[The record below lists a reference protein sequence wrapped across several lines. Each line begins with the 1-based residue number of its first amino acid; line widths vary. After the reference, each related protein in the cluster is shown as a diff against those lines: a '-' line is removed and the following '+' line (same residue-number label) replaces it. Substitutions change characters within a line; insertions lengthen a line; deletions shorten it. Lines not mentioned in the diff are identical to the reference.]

1 MTYNGPSGQTEAR
14 VRLPRKGEVLGVVT
28 QLMGGAR
35 MTVQCV
41 DGKERMCRVPGKI
54 KKHIWVI
61 EGDYVLVEPWSIEPN
76 EKADIA
82 YRYTKSQ
89 ADNLKRMGIIKM

>member
-1 MTYNGPSGQTEAR
+1 MYHPPEQPQR
-14 VRLPRKGEVLGVVT
+14 VRLPRKGEILGLVV

-54 KKHIWVI
+54 KKYIWVQ
-61 EGDYVLVEPWSIEPN
+61 EGDYVLIEPWSIEPN
-76 EKADIA
+76 EKGDVA
-82 YRYTKSQ
+82 YRYTKVQ
-89 ADNLKRMGIIKM
+89 AEQLKRMGVIKS

>member
-1 MTYNGPSGQTEAR
+1 MNEPIVQQDYR
-14 VRLPRKGEVLGVVT
+14 VRLPRKGEVLGVVI

-61 EGDYVLVEPWSIEPN
+61 EGDYVIVAPWSIEPN
-76 EKADIA
+76 EKGDIA
-82 YRYTKSQ
+82 YRYTKVQ
-89 ADNLKRMGIIKM
+89 ADHLRRMGIIKT

>member
-1 MTYNGPSGQTEAR
+1 METQRAIRT
-14 VRLPRKGEVLGVVT
+14 PRKGEVLGIVV

-35 MTVQCV
+35 MTVQCA

-61 EGDYVLVEPWSIEPN
+61 EGDYVIIEPWSIEP
-76 EKADIA
+76 ETKGDVV
-82 YRYTKSQ
+82 YRYTKVQ
-89 ADNLKRMGIIKM
+89 VDNLRRMGIIKS